1 MKSSTEIQQ
10 VNQGLVQKLPHNS
23 YTKHILN
30 SLAKNDRGGVFNE
43 LCRFKDKGEVLPVK
57 VIQLV
62 PVSERLPALTKIY
75 GNEKISGILSIA
87 ITKAL
92 NNFNLRVGMNA
103 EQIMQLSY
111 TIIEEAE
118 ADQLAIQ
125 DVLLFLDGMVK
136 YKYGKVYDRMDMPTF
151 FEMFEVYRQ
160 QRHDEFVNFM
170 EEQHAQNKSYGDSNR
185 MSTDT
190 DKEAN
195 RNAMAEYLKNQ
206 YK

>member
-1 MKSSTEIQQ
+1 MQIQTTQKS
-10 VNQGLVQKLPHNS
+10 LQKLPTNS
-23 YTKHILN
+23 LSKVLLN
-30 SLAKNDRGGVFNE
+30 SLVKGDRGGVYNE
-43 LCRFKDKGEVLPVK
+43 MCRFKDKGEPNYVS
-57 VIQLV
+57 VIKNI
-62 PVSERLPALTKIY
+62 PMSERLPALAKLY
-75 GNEKISGILSIA
+75 GPEKIATVLNLA
-87 ITKAL
+87 ITRAL
-92 NNFNLRVGMNA
+92 NTFNLRVGMNPDQIA
-103 EQIMQLSY
+103 ELSY
-111 TIIEEAE
+111 SIIEEAE

-185 MSTDT
+185 MSTDI

-195 RNAMAEYLKNQ
+195 RNAMNEYLKTIS
-206 YK
+206 K